1 MSIKFSSYFNSW
13 LNENYYKSP
22 FRVGKGGD
30 FYTSVSVGP
39 LFGVTLAYHFL
50 NLVKKGEFSPHANIV
65 EIGANDGSMIC
76 DFISG
81 IFTFRPE
88 ILKTLKFNII
98 EPHENLREIQAEN
111 LKRKFGDEVEIS
123 HFKSLK
129 ECKFNEAFFISNE
142 LLDCFACEA
151 VDEGKM
157 LYVKNDNLFWSSAD
171 SEILSACKKFGIKK
185 GEIALGL
192 SEFARDVVNSAK
204 RLKFIGFDYGDMGSR
219 GDITL
224 RVYKE
229 HNVFNLLEIKNLK
242 EFFGVSDITYDVN
255 FAQVKKAFEDSGL
268 KFKSFKKQSLAL
280 VEFGCADV
288 LEYVLK
294 NGGESA
300 YKSFLKQFKFLTSP
314 EFLGERFKMIEFEK
328 GMNEICNI

>member
-22 FRVGKGGD
+22 FKVGKGGD

-50 NLVKKGEFSPHANIV
+50 NLVKKGEFSKRANIV
-65 EIGANDGSMIC
+65 EIGANDGSMMC

-111 LKRKFGDEVEIS
+111 LRRKFGDGVRIK
-123 HFKSLK
+123 HFSDLK

-151 VDEGKM
+151 VDGDKM
-157 LYVKNDNLFWSSAD
+157 LFVDNHRLFWDKAD
-171 SEILSACKKFGIKK
+171 DEILSVCKKFGVAK
-185 GEIALGL
+185 GEVALGL
-192 SEFARDVVNSAK
+192 GEFAKDIANAAN
-204 RLKFIGFDYGDMGSR
+204 RLKFITFDYGNMQSKGEIS
-219 GDITL
+219 L
-224 RVYKE
+224 RVFKD
-229 HNVFNLLEIKNLK
+229 HNLFSPFEISNLK
-242 EFFGVSDITYDVN
+242 EYFGVSDITYDVN
-255 FAQVKKAFEDSGL
+255 FAQVRREFESCGFRCSD
-268 KFKSFKKQSLAL
+268 FQKQSAAI
-280 VEFGCADV
+280 VKFGGAQV

-294 NGGESA
+294 NGGKSA
-300 YKSFLKQFKFLTSP
+300 YESFLKQFKFLTYP
-314 EFLGERFKMIEFEK
+314 EFLGERFKMIEFNK
-328 GMNEICNI
+328 GYE